1 MSSLERTVYLAVTD
15 PVSRAKVAAA
25 NPQALAGLTQEEQ
38 AALLDLCQ
46 LLELPPHQLLA
57 RLRTADA
64 APLGWILGAEER
76 AGG

>member
-1 MSSLERTVYLAVTD
+1 MTSLEKTVYLAATD
-15 PVSRAKVAAA
+15 PAFRAKLAAA
-25 NPQALAGLTQEEQ
+25 DPQALADLTQEEQ

-46 LLELPPHQLLA
+46 LLALPPHQLLA

-64 APLGWILGAEER
+64 APLGWILGAERR

>member
-1 MSSLERTVYLAVTD
+1 MTTLPHVIHQLATD
-15 PVSRAKVAAA
+15 PAFRVKVAAA
-25 NPQALAGLTQEEQ
+25 DPEALAGLTQEEQ

-64 APLGWILGAEER
+64 APLGWILGAEGR